1 MARGGWG
8 GEGEVEV
15 MEVVEVGVV
24 RLVGVAVGGRKKVRK
39 RLK

>member
-8 GEGEVEV
+8 GEGEVV